1 MNSYFNL
8 NKNYK
13 SKNNL
18 SFIYIIKNKFISIY
32 NNKLLLNII
41 NNFKITYE
49 YNLIKKQIKYIV
61 NRKNKLIK
69 WKNKLYSD
77 IIIKNNRLSLKR
89 IYVSLP
95 KIKHTNNNINI
106 LLFVFNKKKIYLK
119 KILKQLYLS
128 LYYQQKQLKL
138 EDLIQHN
145 NDINIKRLNYFK
157 SLIENL
163 KLNFN
168 KKNFINQCIYNFT
181 ISRKIIR
188 TNQIEDKIAF
198 YFNVFINDE
207 VKKRSIKLLLKRL
220 ILTNLYFN
228 NLLFSNINLYKLK
241 TLIYKIYKKKTSIN
255 IINTKYI
262 YMDNNIFIDAIIR
275 KLNDRKKRAIKVL
288 KNSLNLIKIAQL
300 IPNTLREK
308 KEKLI
313 YNNNNINYKYKNYV
327 NTFIENKYN
336 IIFKNIKNIHIIGIS
351 LEAKGRLTR
360 RMTAARSVY
369 KYSNKGSLKNI
380 YSFFHNLPISLFRG
394 YIKSNINK
402 VKNSSKNKNGSFSVL
417 SLINTY

>member
-1 MNSYFNL
+1 M
-8 NKNYK
+8 
-13 SKNNL
+13 
-18 SFIYIIKNKFISIY
+18 
-32 NNKLLLNII
+32 
-41 NNFKITYE
+41 
-49 YNLIKKQIKYIV
+49 
-61 NRKNKLIK
+61 
-69 WKNKLYSD
+69 
-77 IIIKNNRLSLKR
+77 IIKNNRLSLKR

-106 LLFVFNKKKIYLK
+106 LLFVFNKKNIYIK
-119 KILKQLYLS
+119 KVLQQLYLFLHS
-128 LYYQQKQLKL
+128 KQKQLKL
-138 EDLIQHN
+138 EDLIQYN
-145 NDINIKRLNYFK
+145 NNNINIKRLNYFE

-168 KKNFINQCIYNFT
+168 IKKIINQCIYNF
-181 ISRKIIR
+181 IMSRNIIT

-198 YFNVFINDE
+198 NFNLFISDE
-207 VKKRSIKLLLKRL
+207 VKKRSIKLLLKRFVL
-220 ILTNLYFN
+220 NNLYLN
-228 NLLFSNINLYKLK
+228 NILFSNINLLKLK
-241 TLIYKIYKKKTSIN
+241 TLIYKIYKKKISIN

-300 IPNTLREK
+300 IPNTLKEK

-313 YNNNNINYKYKNYV
+313 YINNNYKNINYKYKNYV

-394 YIKSNINK
+394 FIRSNINK